1 MYATKKVIRKEVT
14 HKISILIVKSVLSNV
29 KSVLSNVKS
38 VLSNV
43 KSMLNGVV
51 V

>member
-14 HKISILIVKSVLSNV
+14 HKTTIL
-29 KSVLSNVKS
+29 NVKS

-43 KSMLNGVV
+43 KSM
-51 V
+51 